1 MRSLPRI
8 GFLYLSNQIKSNI
21 IINSVFNKIK
31 FSNNFFWFF
40 ITDLYFVVRF
50 KISWQISCAN
60 SGLSEV
66 KFLKYSSLIILR
78 LIDWFPNLVTLL
90 LIHVRFAPEVGGII
104 RYMTGSGVTKTNII
118 ITNVQK
124 IVICLIY
131 IHRPIS
137 DYEQQIIKY
146 LKLMAPLRVSWL

>member
-1 MRSLPRI
+1 M
-8 GFLYLSNQIKSNI
+8 FLI
-21 IINSVFNKIK
+21 VH
-31 FSNNFFWFF
+31 
-40 ITDLYFVVRF
+40 TDLYFVVWFR
-50 KISWQISCAN
+50 ISSQISCAN
-60 SGLSEV
+60 WGLSEV

-90 LIHVRFAPEVGGII
+90 FIHVKFAPEIDGIT
-104 RYMTGSGVTKTNII
+104 RYMTGSAVTKTNIV

-131 IHRPIS
+131 INCLIS

-146 LKLMAPLRVSWL
+146 LKLIGPLMVDYGRLWTLQGYSWSSKF